1 MQPTARSSIRQWKRR
16 GPHCKVH
23 GATLRWPRAGNTCIE
38 CALDIPRSA
47 ANFRMFADLIGQ
59 VGLDCYEQDTEYHL
73 GALNYAV
80 RRPVGVVAVICP
92 WNLPLLLMTWKVAP
106 ALACGNTIIA
116 KPSEETPS
124 SAALLAE
131 VMQAAGVPP
140 GVFNV
145 VNGFG
150 PDSAGE
156 WLTTHEGI
164 DAITFTGESATGAR
178 IMRAAA
184 DGVKAVSFELGGKN
198 AAVVFAD
205 ADFDAAAAGIARAS
219 FMNCGQVC
227 LCTERVYVERQIF
240 PQFVEALTGEAE
252 KLVLGRPYDANTTTG
267 PLISREHREKVLSY
281 YELAR
286 EEGAEILTGGGL
298 PDFDDERRNGFY
310 IQPTVMTGLANSAR
324 CMQEEIFGP
333 VCHIAPFDDEDQA
346 VGLANDSRYGLAA
359 SLWTRDL
366 SRGHRLARRLEAGLV
381 WVNTWFLRDLRTP
394 FGGVKLSGLGRE
406 GGMHSIDFF
415 TEQTNICIKL

>member
-1 MQPTARSSIRQWKRR
+1 MSSGKYFRSS
-16 GPHCKVH
+16 
-23 GATLRWPRAGNTCIE
+23 
-38 CALDIPRSA
+38 
-47 ANFRMFADLIGQ
+47 
-59 VGLDCYEQDTEYHL
+59 
-73 GALNYAV
+73 
-80 RRPVGVVAVICP
+80 
-92 WNLPLLLMTWKVAP
+92 
-106 ALACGNTIIA
+106 
-116 KPSEETPS
+116 
-124 SAALLAE
+124 
-131 VMQAAGVPP
+131 
-140 GVFNV
+140 
-145 VNGFG
+145 
-150 PDSAGE
+150 
-156 WLTTHEGI
+156 
-164 DAITFTGESATGAR
+164 
-178 IMRAAA
+178 
-184 DGVKAVSFELGGKN
+184 
-198 AAVVFAD
+198 
-205 ADFDAAAAGIARAS
+205 
-219 FMNCGQVC
+219 
-227 LCTERVYVERQIF
+227 
-240 PQFVEALTGEAE
+240 FVEALTGEAE

-286 EEGAEILTGGGL
+286 EEGAELWTGGGL

-333 VCHIAPFDDEDQA
+333 VCHVAPFDDEAQA
-346 VGLANDSRYGLAA
+346 IQLANDSRYGLAA